1 MPKMNGY
8 ELNKELGRLE
18 NKVKVCILTGS
29 EVYDERL
36 RITAPEISNYAKS
49 FISKPLAFE

>member
-36 RITAPEISNYAKS
+36 RITAPEILNYAKS